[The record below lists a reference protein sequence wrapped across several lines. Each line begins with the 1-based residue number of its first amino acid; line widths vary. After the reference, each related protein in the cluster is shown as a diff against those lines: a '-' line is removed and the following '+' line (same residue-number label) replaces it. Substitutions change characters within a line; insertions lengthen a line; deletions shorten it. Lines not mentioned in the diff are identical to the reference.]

1 MVTLRRG
8 TRLASAGDLLFH
20 TCLFGSELTSF
31 ANEAPPEARREDMN
45 ETKKPPS
52 SETGFRQD
60 VEMKLV
66 NWVRGVAES
75 NDELV
80 HALNRLRV
88 SYKVLLSGEPV
99 TDAQEILKE
108 SRRCPNRRRQS
119 KRFVIAG
126 RNARSKMDHFYLPG
140 LCGNGFERLGG
151 KIVGKPCEGKL
162 HARFDVAGNGN
173 PDMVELLRHS
183 QKETELLLGSAYF
196 SSAPFPDSTTHR
208 WPRNPKTPGAEPAPE
223 GRR

>member
-1 MVTLRRG
+1 
-8 TRLASAGDLLFH
+8 
-20 TCLFGSELTSF
+20 
-31 ANEAPPEARREDMN
+31 MN

-108 SRRCPNRRRQS
+108 VEDALTGAAKAREICHS
-119 KRFVIAG
+119 
-126 RNARSKMDHFYLPG
+126 RSK
-140 LCGNGFERLGG
+140 
-151 KIVGKPCEGKL
+151 CE
-162 HARFDVAGNGN
+162 
-173 PDMVELLRHS
+173 E
-183 QKETELLLGSAYF
+183 
-196 SSAPFPDSTTHR
+196 
-208 WPRNPKTPGAEPAPE
+208 
-223 GRR
+223 

>member
-1 MVTLRRG
+1 
-8 TRLASAGDLLFH
+8 
-20 TCLFGSELTSF
+20 
-31 ANEAPPEARREDMN
+31 MN

-99 TDAQEILKE
+99 TDAQEILREVEDALTGAPK
-108 SRRCPNRRRQS
+108 
-119 KRFVIAG
+119 
-126 RNARSKMDHFYLPG
+126 ARDLS
-140 LCGNGFERLGG
+140 
-151 KIVGKPCEGKL
+151 
-162 HARFDVAGNGN
+162 
-173 PDMVELLRHS
+173 
-183 QKETELLLGSAYF
+183 
-196 SSAPFPDSTTHR
+196 
-208 WPRNPKTPGAEPAPE
+208 
-223 GRR
+223 